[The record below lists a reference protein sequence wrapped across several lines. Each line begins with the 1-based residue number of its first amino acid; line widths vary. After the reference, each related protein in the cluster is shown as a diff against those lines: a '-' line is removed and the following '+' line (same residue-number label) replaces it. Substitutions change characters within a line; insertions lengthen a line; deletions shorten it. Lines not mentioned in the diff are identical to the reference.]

1 MMNSDDFADAVN
13 KSMAEVRDAM
23 QETAERLEAEIRRL
37 AAAAG
42 MEIPNTE
49 RMRES
54 NDQMR
59 ELLDSLRDETVKA
72 AGQFSEG
79 MNDML
84 GELRRL
90 LEATMPGWASGAAGG
105 EEATPKVEGGAKK
118 TATKKSTKKA
128 TKKSS
133 AKKVAKKAAKKSSA
147 KKAGKKAAKKTAKK
161 TSKKSSA
168 KKATKK
174 TARKSTKKA
183 AKKAR

>member
-118 TATKKSTKKA
+118 TATKKSTRKA

-133 AKKVAKKAAKKSSA
+133 AKKAAKKTAKSSA

>member
-133 AKKVAKKAAKKSSA
+133 AKKAAKKTAKSSA